1 MGQDPD
7 SIRRE
12 IRVTRRELA
21 ATAEELATRASLRV
35 QARRFGRRRAADVG
49 RLARLMATRLRRRD
63 EPAGAPIYG

>member
-12 IRVTRRELA
+12 ITVTRRELA
-21 ATAEELATRASLRV
+21 ATAEALATRTSLRV

-49 RLARLMATRLRRRD
+49 RLARTMATRLRRRD
-63 EPAGAPIYG
+63 RAGARG